1 MIFELRKEVSSWINA
16 NWDASLDLITWR
28 KNLLTGLGST
38 RLAEG
43 RFWNGLSPEESSV
56 IEEEFSKKGVI
67 GAAQSGVRLLAAVTI
82 LEHGTREQ
90 KDRYLKPILTG
101 EEVVSALVNL
111 EADLIWQEQQPEQI

>member
-1 MIFELRKEVSSWINA
+1 MSDFSELRKEVSSWINA

-28 KNLLTGLGST
+28 KK
-38 RLAEG
+38 LADSGWGAPDWPREDFG
-43 RFWNGLSPEESSV
+43 MGLSPEESSV

-101 EEVVSALVNL
+101 LS
-111 EADLIWQEQQPEQI
+111 LIHI